1 MSLKVWLPLDGDLR
15 NLGTSPDTFSG
26 SPTYAQ
32 GKIGQCM
39 VCPATVLT
47 TKSDLPAQLTKNNVY
62 SLCCW
67 LKMANPSEGSGWLI
81 LLGSGTGTTRGL
93 WISSTVQWAYSGS
106 GQNFQVSI
114 HPNDGN
120 WHHIATTID
129 GSVAKLYIDG
139 QFMSSL
145 TPTTLEPISNK
156 NIQIGTPSRS
166 FHINDARIYD
176 HCLSAAEVHEIAQGL
191 ILHYKLDN
199 NGMGNPN
206 LALNSK
212 TFKNWIAGS
221 GWQKI
226 TEDNETIYHF
236 SRSGATANNWMRLI
250 PETTIIPSNY
260 PNGITVSLDFK
271 TEDVSAI
278 NHTCIGAI
286 QIYQPNGTRIGWI
299 EPKWDLSQVENNK
312 WIRLS
317 QFFSSGQLAYVNP
330 TYEGATVAYTRF
342 SFQLEQ
348 NGSIY
353 IKNVKIENGNKA
365 TAYFPSPEELNID
378 MTHITDSSGYGYT
391 GNIISNTTI
400 TSDSPRY
407 ETSTYF
413 TNNTGGIEI
422 PNMPMHI
429 FNNGNTIAFWIKP
442 SNENGDRSIYC
453 SSFSG
458 TAYAIEK
465 NTSNKLRVYW
475 AGSPDKSVSSF
486 AINDNEWQH
495 IAIVKLENK
504 TEIKVYKNGT
514 LIETL
519 TGAFDDKAWSGTYRI
534 GRDSRTDTT
543 SYIGQMSDF
552 RIYCTS
558 LLDNDIKLLYNT
570 NMRLDNFNNIH
581 VYEINENDTFAP
593 KLLKTGILKGK
604 TFIENCMAEMPD
616 GDSISFT
623 PAANQDNRNSSTI
636 GILFPYFKH
645 CGHKLRVTVE
655 LDATWTKFTA
665 GTGGTFALF
674 FQGPRKNIDTDVVEW
689 AGQAMVTGFLPRL
702 TSKVLEGAGSE
713 HIKVTGDINSS
724 FFDTHYG
731 QAIGLRCNFS
741 DGTGHIDIN
750 NVKVYIDYPSAK
762 IHSKYIEENSIIE
775 M

>member
-15 NLGTSPDTFSG
+15 NLGTSLDTFSG

-176 HCLSAAEVHEIAQGL
+176 HCLSAAEVREISQGL
-191 ILHYKLDN
+191 VLHYKLDN

-236 SRSGATANNWMRLI
+236 SRSGATANTWIRLI
-250 PETTIIPSNY
+250 PETTINPSDY
-260 PNGITVSLDFK
+260 LNGITVSLDFK
-271 TEDVSAI
+271 TEEINNI

-286 QIYQPNGTRIGWI
+286 QIYQSDGTRIGWI

-317 QFFSSGQLAYVNP
+317 QFFSSGQLAYINP

-342 SFQLEQ
+342 SFQLVQ

-353 IKNVKIENGNKA
+353 IKNIKIEDGAHA
-365 TAYFPSPEELNID
+365 TAYLPAPEDLGID
-378 MTHITDSSGYGYT
+378 TTIVEDSSGYGHN
-391 GNIISNTTI
+391 GEIINSI
-400 TSDSPRY
+400 KSQADSPRY
-407 ETSTYF
+407 STSIHFSATNQKIKISNFSTSGFGDSYTF
-413 TNNTGGIEI
+413 TWWGKTASPTPMQWGFKDGIRLNGMYQGKLWNTGDSSNNPIYI
-422 PNMPMHI
+422 PGTTTQVTAPTTGVWHHYAMTGD
-429 FNNGNTIAFWIKP
+429 GNTCKVFLDGVFWGQAKTYK
-442 SNENGDRSIYC
+442 SI
-453 SSFSG
+453 SG
-458 TAYAIEK
+458 TTIY
-465 NTSNKLRVYW
+465 
-475 AGSPDKSVSSF
+475 
-486 AINDNEWQH
+486 INGWDE
-495 IAIVKLENK
+495 
-504 TEIKVYKNGT
+504 
-514 LIETL
+514 
-519 TGAFDDKAWSGTYRI
+519 
-534 GRDSRTDTT
+534 TT
-543 SYIGQMSDF
+543 SYASSNFSISDF
-552 RIYCTS
+552 RIYCTP

-581 VYEINENDTFAP
+581 IYEINENDTFAP

-665 GTGGTFALF
+665 GTGGTFALY
-674 FQGPRKNIDTDVVEW
+674 FQGPRVNIETDAVEW
-689 AGQAMVTGFLPRL
+689 AGQAMITSPLPKL
-702 TSKVLEGAGSE
+702 TSKVLESAGSE
-713 HIKVTGDINSS
+713 HIKVTTDINAS

-731 QAIGLRCNFS
+731 QKIGLRCNFS
-741 DGTGHIDIN
+741 DGTGHIDIS